1 MKIND
6 ILPNGTDI
14 TAREY
19 SPLTLAF
26 IGDGVYELFVR
37 SRIVG
42 HTNAPAGKLHKLC
55 VKYVKAGAQAEAM
68 KAIMDILTEEEMW
81 IYKRG
86 RNAKSPTVPKNA
98 DVTEYRLATG
108 FEALIGYLYL
118 EGRETRI
125 AELCKISME
134 AIEKEQIQNTNQDN
148 RKHVL

>member
-6 ILPNGTDI
+6 IFPGGTKMP
-14 TAREY
+14 AREY

-37 SRIVG
+37 SIIVG
-42 HTNAPAGKLHKLC
+42 NTNAPAGKLHKIC
-55 VKYVKAGAQAEAM
+55 VSYVKAQAQAEAS
-68 KAIMDILTEEEMW
+68 KAMMDKLTEDELW
-81 IYKRG
+81 IFKRG

-118 EGRETRI
+118 EGEENRI
-125 AELCKISME
+125 VELCSLAID
-134 AIEKEQIQNTNQDN
+134 AIEKMQN
-148 RKHVL
+148 

>member
-6 ILPNGTDI
+6 IFPGGTKMPV
-14 TAREY
+14 REY

-37 SRIVG
+37 SIIVG
-42 HTNAPAGKLHKLC
+42 NTNAPAGKLHKMC
-55 VKYVKAGAQAEAM
+55 VSYVKAQAQAEAS
-68 KAIMDILTEEEMW
+68 KAMMDKLTEDELW
-81 IYKRG
+81 IFKRG

-118 EGRETRI
+118 EGEENRI
-125 AELCKISME
+125 VELCSL
-134 AIEKEQIQNTNQDN
+134 AIDAVEKMQSEE
-148 RKHVL
+148 L

>member
-6 ILPNGTDI
+6 IFPGGTKMP
-14 TAREY
+14 AREY

-42 HTNAPAGKLHKLC
+42 NTNAPAGKLHKMC
-55 VKYVKAGAQAEAM
+55 VEYVKAKAQAEAS
-68 KAIMDILTEEEMW
+68 KAMMDTLSEDELW
-81 IYKRG
+81 AFKRG

-98 DVTEYRLATG
+98 DVTDYRLATG

-118 EGRETRI
+118 EGKEERI
-125 AELCKISME
+125 VELCTLAMDAVDKIQSDL
-134 AIEKEQIQNTNQDN
+134 Q
-148 RKHVL
+148 

>member
-6 ILPNGTDI
+6 IFPGGTKMP
-14 TAREY
+14 AREY

-37 SRIVG
+37 SIIVG
-42 HTNAPAGKLHKLC
+42 NTNAPAGKLHKIC
-55 VKYVKAGAQAEAM
+55 VSYVKAQAQAEASKSM
-68 KAIMDILTEEEMW
+68 MDKLTEDELW
-81 IYKRG
+81 IFKRG

-118 EGRETRI
+118 EGEENRI
-125 AELCKISME
+125 VELCSLAID
-134 AIEKEQIQNTNQDN
+134 AIEKMQN
-148 RKHVL
+148 

>member
-6 ILPNGTDI
+6 IFPGGTKI
-14 TAREY
+14 PAREY

-42 HTNAPAGKLHKLC
+42 NTNAPAGKLHKMC
-55 VKYVKAGAQAEAM
+55 VHYVKAQAQAEAAKTM
-68 KAIMDILTEEEMW
+68 MDTLSEDEMW
-81 IYKRG
+81 VFKRG

-98 DVTEYRLATG
+98 DVTDYRLATG

-118 EGRETRI
+118 EGKEERI
-125 AELCKISME
+125 TELCALAME
-134 AIEKEQIQNTNQDN
+134 TVEGMQNS
-148 RKHVL
+148 K